1 MMYLR
6 DEEQKVKAYKI
17 VDRED
22 KNNTVFF
29 CKDRLEQN
37 IREHVR
43 GYSPWEEQ
51 IVIDELI
58 KKGALQPV

>member
-1 MMYLR
+1 MTMYIS
-6 DEEQKVKAYKI
+6 EEDRKNLYKI
-17 VDRED
+17 VERED
-22 KNNTVFF
+22 KNKTVFY

-58 KKGALQPV
+58 KKGALRPM